1 MRGKV
6 IWKRHTL
13 YTRRI
18 TPAHAGK
25 RLVFT
30 CAEFFCGDHPRTCG
44 EKSVSRLKLNQ
55 SLGSPPHMR
64 GKGTREDDN
73 AFGVGITPAHAGKRL
88 KESLKTAIKLMK
100 KISFH
105 SVCYKLHIK
114 ADNPQQLYDSVHPLF
129 QSMKQLYQAY
139 NYPILWQI
147 LWQES

>member
-6 IWKRHTL
+6 FIVVKAL
-13 YTRRI
+13 SAAGI

-25 RLVFT
+25 SFWKHIHVNQ
-30 CAEFFCGDHPRTCG
+30 GQDHPRTCG
-44 EKSVSRLKLNQ
+44 EKADM
-55 SLGSPPHMR
+55 SLDSIYTTGSPPHMR
-64 GKGTREDDN
+64 GKGISKKTTIKSKR
-73 AFGVGITPAHAGKRL
+73 ITPAHAGKRL

-139 NYPILWQI
+139 NYPIL
-147 LWQES
+147 

>member
-1 MRGKV
+1 MRGKAV
-6 IWKRHTL
+6 SRNSLTVAI
-13 YTRRI
+13 RI

-25 RLVFT
+25 SAFT
-30 CAEFFCGDHPRTCG
+30 LDWEGNGWDHPRTCG
-44 EKSVSRLKLNQ
+44 EKYSQ
-55 SLGSPPHMR
+55 SPQDDCMVGSPPHMR
-64 GKGTREDDN
+64 GKVGTNTPATYRDR
-73 AFGVGITPAHAGKRL
+73 ITPAHAGKRL

-139 NYPILWQI
+139 NYPTL
-147 LWQES
+147 

>member
-1 MRGKV
+1 MRGKDTKSHK
-6 IWKRHTL
+6 KRDL
-13 YTRRI
+13 GGI

-25 RLVFT
+25 STYLY
-30 CAEFFCGDHPRTCG
+30 FFYLFWWDHPRTCG
-44 EKSVSRLKLNQ
+44 EKQPFYTFRIVT
-55 SLGSPPHMR
+55 LGSPPHMR
-64 GKGTREDDN
+64 GKVNLKKNEETYI
-73 AFGVGITPAHAGKRL
+73 GITPAHAGKRL

-139 NYPILWQI
+139 NYPIL
-147 LWQES
+147 